1 MVLWAS
7 LQQLKV
13 QFAAS
18 SKRISQRED
27 RSRTTEGWM
36 ENGEFDTTTM
46 NAGMNRLRAGVGAGD
61 VRIQAREN
69 GVQSKR
75 TMKDVSPV

>member
-1 MVLWAS
+1 ML
-7 LQQLKV
+7 LD
-13 QFAAS
+13 
-18 SKRISQRED
+18 I
-27 RSRTTEGWM
+27 
-36 ENGEFDTTTM
+36 
-46 NAGMNRLRAGVGAGD
+46 GMNRLRAGVGAGD